1 MEVVTH
7 RVMDAVVLLLNYH
20 LPVNLSRNL
29 RDTICER
36 ANKVGLENVFPLDS
50 RSEDRRHVLQSR
62 LEALNEAEL
71 KIRPFCL
78 AGQPAQQSNTT
89 TWRRWTTPSRR
100 PQTAGGDADA
110 GPSQLAATNKPAVG
124 AKSKGFSFN
133 KATSPAATPRKSVG
147 GFGSFGTPVF
157 SKKGGS
163 SFGGSKKPKDS
174 A

>member
-1 MEVVTH
+1 MFAYMEVVTH

-36 ANKVGLENVFPLDS
+36 ANTVGLENVFPLDS

-78 AGQPAQQSNTT
+78 TGQPAQQSNTT
-89 TWRRWTTPSRR
+89 TWRKWTTPPRR

-110 GPSQLAATNKPAVG
+110 GPSQLAAINKPA
-124 AKSKGFSFN
+124 
-133 KATSPAATPRKSVG
+133 TPRESVG
-147 GFGSFGTPVF
+147 GFGSFGGF
-157 SKKGGS
+157 HFNKKGGS
-163 SFGGSKKPKDS
+163 SSARVAMPK
-174 A
+174 AAA